1 MISFLMIFLYF
12 PNGGKSFTDL
22 PIVWRNLKV
31 NGNKCFEKSIA
42 KSSGFICEFICC
54 KCGNPKIKRK
64 NALNYHECWKRF
76 FTSLHDRE
84 GKALLHIS
92 WFSIINC
99 LVFTGINDVFVVANE
114 DLPKIISLMR
124 IRLLPV
130 RTEFRFFLLHF
141 SY

>member
-1 MISFLMIFLYF
+1 MWESK
-12 PNGGKSFTDL
+12 NQAKKRAEL
-22 PIVWRNLKV
+22 PRMLKT
-31 NGNKCFEKSIA
+31 
-42 KSSGFICEFICC
+42 
-54 KCGNPKIKRK
+54 
-64 NALNYHECWKRF
+64 F